1 MDVCN
6 TVDNVAFLQQTY
18 LKKKEKKKEGEKEVK
33 CQTDLAEAVKETTM
47 LVSRR
52 IDRGTAHE

>member
-1 MDVCN
+1 MFFFAKLW
-6 TVDNVAFLQQTY
+6 DNVAFLQQTY
-18 LKKKEKKKEGEKEVK
+18 IKKKKKKEGKRSEMPARP
-33 CQTDLAEAVKETTM
+33 TWRKETTM